1 MFIHNYD
8 VDEYLK
14 GVEGEK
20 LPDGFV
26 DFLIEN
32 VPVKN
37 KEHTYNQKVADNQ
50 EIEPNWNLYYEMEE
64 RWVDAWDQVM
74 TSYRGYT
81 KTASQIFDEVDRMAL
96 AFDVMGLE
104 KGTTI
109 VACMSDTPEK
119 LVLLLAASKCG
130 MTVNFVNASFKREM
144 LEEIFNGDFEKKLFI
159 ATDDV
164 YGKVSDL
171 AQKTFADR
179 VLISLTDSL
188 ENEVDPY
195 VQIDSQVCKF
205 VNHFQEF
212 KINDPDLMSYSELL
226 DISNYWVNHDN
237 GFAKRDFYIPDDAID
252 LPLTVTYV
260 LSKDGSILPMFQS
273 NKSYVAMAKLHD
285 QDLKGIPFEPDAV
298 ALSYFPPFSNMQL
311 NSWVNNLSQNMA
323 VAFEP
328 LFSRNMLLYSM
339 LMNKPAILQTT
350 RSLLLETA
358 KKMEEKSRL
367 ASEAFANT
375 IVVSSSLEPIS
386 KSEENY
392 INSVLKAVGAG
403 KNIFRFRNVNLSVGA
418 GDLEH
423 GEIFFTYYKAFRE
436 KTSLTRSAKTDFG
449 LKPLPTVDYAI
460 LNEFGEEC
468 DYDEY
473 GRLVAN
479 SNCTMIGYSPD
490 PTKKELSVVDF
501 LGNAWDSL
509 DVWGARLKNGN
520 VLVKGDYNSVVE
532 LSNGQKVPYFMIA
545 DKLMEKNGV
554 ISCEVVKP
562 KTNPDA
568 LVAHIYYDSKIAKAC
583 GLKNVLLGEIEA
595 LSQLSFSEEL
605 AERLVYKIRPF
616 MKPFPIGIDGKRSIS
631 DLESEDL
638 SDTYKPILGDKIEM
652 TTLVPAVE
660 YFEQQAKD
668 KETPKQKIKLD

>member
-1 MFIHNYD
+1 MFIRNYD

-14 GVEGEK
+14 GVEGEE
-20 LPDGFV
+20 LSTDFG
-26 DFLIEN
+26 DFLLKD
-32 VPVKN
+32 VPVTN
-37 KEHTYNQKVADNQ
+37 KKHTYNHKAVDSQD
-50 EIEPNWNLYYEMEE
+50 IESNWNLYYEMEE
-64 RWVDAWDQVM
+64 RWVDAWDQIM

-81 KTASQIFDEVDRMAL
+81 KTASQIFDEVDRMAK

-104 KGTTI
+104 KGTMI

-130 MTVNFVNASFKREM
+130 MTVNFVNASFRRET
-144 LEEIFNGDFEKKLFI
+144 LEKIFSGDFEKKLFI

-164 YGKVSDL
+164 YGRVSDL

-179 VLISLTDSL
+179 VLVSLTDSL

-195 VQIDSQVCKF
+195 VQIDSQVREF

-212 KINDPDLMSYSELL
+212 KIKDPDLMSYSELL
-226 DISNYWVNHDN
+226 GISDYWVSYDN
-237 GFAKRDFYIPDDAID
+237 GFAKRDFYIPNGAID

-260 LSKDGSILPMFQS
+260 LSKDGRLLPMFQS
-273 NKSYVAMAKLHD
+273 NKSYVAMVRLHD

-323 VAFEP
+323 IAFEP

-350 RSLLLETA
+350 RSLLLDTA
-358 KKMEEKSRL
+358 KKMEEKTRL

-375 IVVSSSLEPIS
+375 VVVSSSLEPIS
-386 KSEENY
+386 KNEENY
-392 INSVLKAVGAG
+392 INCVLKVVGAG
-403 KNIFRFRNVNLSVGA
+403 KKVFHFRNVNLSVGA

-423 GEIFFTYYKAFRE
+423 GEIFFTYYKALRE

-460 LNEFGEEC
+460 LDEFGDEC

-473 GRLVAN
+473 GKLVAN
-479 SNCTMIGYSPD
+479 SNCTMIGYSMD
-490 PTKKELSVVDF
+490 PTKKELSVVDSS
-501 LGNAWDSL
+501 GNSWDSL

-520 VLVKGDYNSVVE
+520 VLVKGDYDSVVE

-545 DKLMEKNGV
+545 DKLMEQSGV

-562 KTNPDA
+562 KSNPDA
-568 LVAHIYYDSKIAKAC
+568 LVAHIYYNDKSAKAC
-583 GLKNVLLGEIEA
+583 GLKNVLLGEMEA
-595 LSQLSFSEEL
+595 LSQLAFSDEL
-605 AERLVYKIRPF
+605 AGKLVYKIRPF
-616 MKPFPIGIDGKRSIS
+616 IKPFPIGFDGKRSIS
-631 DLESEDL
+631 DLESEGL
-638 SDTYKPILGDKIEM
+638 SDAYKPILGDKIEM
-652 TTLVPAVE
+652 TTLVPAVK

-668 KETPKQKIKLD
+668 KEVPKQKIKLD